1 MWIGTT
7 NEFELEEKKLE
18 RLGGKTVIILLFKH
32 AGWPKGSGDTK
43 AFAECNWYWGYLLLS
58 LKNVCEGKEGMAV

>member
-18 RLGGKTVIILLFKH
+18 RLGGKTVTILLFKRV
-32 AGWPKGSGDTK
+32 GWPKGSGDTK
-43 AFAECNWYWGYLLLS
+43 AFAECN
-58 LKNVCEGKEGMAV
+58 